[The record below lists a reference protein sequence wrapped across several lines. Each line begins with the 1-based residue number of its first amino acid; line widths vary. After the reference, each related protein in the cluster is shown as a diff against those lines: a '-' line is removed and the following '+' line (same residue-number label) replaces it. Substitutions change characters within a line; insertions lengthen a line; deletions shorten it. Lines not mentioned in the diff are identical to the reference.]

1 MLGIKK
7 IKEVETMEEENIIEL
22 QNEVVLV
29 GEYTRK
35 PKLLSTHA
43 RKYMAFVKTNAN
55 HSTTDIPITL
65 RDTIA
70 LDDFFSCP
78 LYSIVKVKGHL
89 EYPMTLSGTGHTAK
103 YRLDFVAD
111 ELEVIHEKG
120 AEK

>member
-1 MLGIKK
+1 MLGLKK
-7 IKEVETMEEENIIEL
+7 AKQETEEMESVEL
-22 QNEVVLV
+22 LNEVVLV

-35 PKLLSTHA
+35 PKLLSSNS
-43 RKYMAFVKTNAN
+43 RKFMAFVKTNAN
-55 HSTTDIPITL
+55 NSTTDIPIML
-65 RDTIA
+65 RNTFA
-70 LDDFFSCP
+70 LDDFNACP

-89 EYPMTLSGTGHTAK
+89 EYPMSLSGTGHTAK

>member
-1 MLGIKK
+1 MLGLKK
-7 IKEVETMEEENIIEL
+7 AKQEIEEMESVEL
-22 QNEVVLV
+22 LNEVVLV

-35 PKLLSTHA
+35 PKLLSSNS
-43 RKYMAFVKTNAN
+43 RKFMAFVKTNAN
-55 HSTTDIPITL
+55 NSTTDIPIIL
-65 RDTIA
+65 RNTFA
-70 LDDFFSCP
+70 LDDFNTCP

-89 EYPMTLSGTGHTAK
+89 EYPMSLSGTGHTAK